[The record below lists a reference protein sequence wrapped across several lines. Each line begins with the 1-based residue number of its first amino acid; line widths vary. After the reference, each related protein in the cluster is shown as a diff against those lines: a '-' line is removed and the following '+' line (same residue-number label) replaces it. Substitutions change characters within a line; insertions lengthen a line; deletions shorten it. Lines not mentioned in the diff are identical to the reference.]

1 LLSAVPGEES
11 FRRVR
16 ERSAHEKQ
24 VPCYYRPKPEDCAL
38 RFKEA
43 IFAFDTNGL
52 LNLYRYTALIVDW
65 SNNNRSGA
73 EYCSLVPCLPLA
85 RGLAP

>member
-1 LLSAVPGEES
+1 MPM
-11 FRRVR
+11 
-16 ERSAHEKQ
+16 
-24 VPCYYRPKPEDCAL
+24 
-38 RFKEA
+38 
-43 IFAFDTNGL
+43 GL
-52 LNLYRYTALIVDW
+52 LATATVGRDGWVDLALIVDW

>member
-1 LLSAVPGEES
+1 L
-11 FRRVR
+11 VR
-16 ERSAHEKQ
+16 
-24 VPCYYRPKPEDCAL
+24 
-38 RFKEA
+38 
-43 IFAFDTNGL
+43 
-52 LNLYRYTALIVDW
+52 LNHMRNWALIVDW

>member
-1 LLSAVPGEES
+1 MTKGDKVLVIL
-11 FRRVR
+11 FR
-16 ERSAHEKQ
+16 
-24 VPCYYRPKPEDCAL
+24 
-38 RFKEA
+38 
-43 IFAFDTNGL
+43 
-52 LNLYRYTALIVDW
+52 ALIVDW